1 MRGRI
6 FNVHVRRATM
16 GGLTLE
22 NTHPFCLGSYSFGHN
37 GTILR
42 YPRLLEPGVQAAR
55 RATPT
60 PRPSSTS

>member
-16 GGLTLE
+16 GGLTPE
-22 NTHPFCLGSYSFGHN
+22 NTHPFCLGNYSFGHN

-42 YPRLLEPGVQAAR
+42 YPRLLEDPSIGGR
-55 RATPT
+55 PATPT
-60 PRPSSTS
+60 PRRSSTS